1 MSKRS
6 ATMRIKRS
14 SNALL
19 LRLLLLAI
27 VAVVAATGGVDGIA
41 MAAAVTATT
50 TAQLWAAANSQ
61 WQQQHMDETLAL
73 LLQIERVNPQ
83 DPMLPMALGAVY
95 QSKVCVH
102 SLRVRVPSVLDYSI
116 DSCFL

>member
-6 ATMRIKRS
+6 ATMRIKCS

-19 LRLLLLAI
+19 LRLLLAI
-27 VAVVAATGGVDGIA
+27 VALVATTGGVDGIA

-95 QSKVCVH
+95 QSKVSVH
-102 SLRVRVPSVLDYSI
+102 SL
-116 DSCFL
+116 